1 MGAKSSVKQISLR
14 YAKAVFIFAKEKKTL
29 QKTGDDF
36 ASLVELIDS
45 SDDLGRVFSSPIV
58 STGDQV
64 AIANK
69 ILEKTDLCPAV
80 QGLVKILAAHSRMD
94 IVIDIYDSFSKL
106 VAIENN
112 EVSVTVTSA
121 EELEDAKQSS
131 IVSALEK
138 KLSNTVNVSFA
149 IDKSI
154 LGGLV
159 IETGS
164 LMLDDSIKSRLERLR
179 FISKAAVA

>member
-1 MGAKSSVKQISLR
+1 MGTKSSVKQVSLR
-14 YAKAVFIFAKEKKTL
+14 YAKAVFLFAKEKKTL
-29 QKTGDDF
+29 QKTGEDF

-45 SDDLGRVFSSPIV
+45 SDDLERVFSSPLV
-58 STGDQV
+58 YTESQF

-69 ILEKTDLCPAV
+69 ILEKTNLCPAV
-80 QGLVKILAAHSRMD
+80 QGLVKTLANHRRMD
-94 IVIDIYDSFSKL
+94 IVIDIYDSFAQL

-112 EVSVTVTSA
+112 EVSVTITSA
-121 EELEDAKQSS
+121 EELEEAKQSS
-131 IVSALEK
+131 IVSALEN
-138 KLSNTVNVSFA
+138 KLSNSVNVSFA

-164 LMLDDSIKSRLERLR
+164 LMLDDSIKSKLERLR
-179 FISKAAVA
+179 LISKAAVA